1 MPSAPRQPD
10 PAANTDRDERLRRHS
25 RGRAPWRLAAASIYD
40 LFLLVR
46 EARGALAGFGLLTLV
61 NAAYLL
67 YFYDYTAA
75 GVPPFTLI
83 SALYETLRM
92 LSLETDLPIPE
103 GDPLGDLLFFLT
115 PLLGLALVLQSILN
129 FGRFILDKG
138 SRPEGWQISL
148 ARTYRR
154 HVIVC
159 GLGGMTHQVILGL
172 LESGYGVVAI
182 ERDWEN
188 ELLEPTLAL
197 GVPVIRGDARR
208 PAVLQAAGLMRA
220 RSLIAGVNDD
230 LANVE
235 IGLTARRR
243 RADLPIVLRIFN
255 DELDLNLEQTFGPNS
270 IFSGSALAA
279 PTLAAA
285 ALGRAIVHVLP
296 LPPQFGHPDGAP
308 RVLGVLQLT
317 ITPGSEFVGPL
328 RQLEERFEVRA
339 LQHRKGGPARRS
351 PVARRGADERL
362 EEGDSVALVGPLAQ
376 LERARLLNHGFGEGQ
391 EFEAR
396 SFSPAALPG
405 AGRAY
410 DTVIVCGL
418 GKIGYSV
425 VRALAQMRP
434 RPRIVLV
441 YQGADTDPELVE
453 EIQGLVVERYHGDAR
468 LAAVLRRAGIARAC
482 AVIAATSE
490 DLTNLQIG
498 LAARRLAPDIDLVL
512 RVYNQELATRLES
525 LFGIHTTFSVAG
537 LAAPTLSAA
546 AIVPGVDYALAVDGR
561 IYSTAT
567 VRVRPG
573 SPLAGRTVAGLGR
586 QEQILVLAARRAD
599 RELPLSL
606 DTHLQAG
613 DEVVALVSVARLAQ
627 LRSQGELHWAAPAP
641 PPEPRR
647 AAELDPAAKALLAGM
662 LLGDPQGQA
671 GDGPPGPLASQEQ
684 AAD

>member
-1 MPSAPRQPD
+1 MPSSPRHS
-10 PAANTDRDERLRRHS
+10 AYTTISDRDDRLRRRG

-40 LFLLVR
+40 LLLLIR
-46 EARGALAGFGLLTLV
+46 EARVALSGFVLLAMV

-67 YFYDYTAA
+67 FFYDHAAA
-75 GVPPFTLI
+75 GLPPFTLI

-103 GDPLGDLLFFLT
+103 GDPWGDLLFFVT

-129 FGRFILDKG
+129 FGRFIIDKG
-138 SRPEGWQISL
+138 SRLEGWQISL
-148 ARTYRR
+148 ARTYSG

-159 GLGGMTHQVILGL
+159 GLGGMTYQVILGL

-182 ERDWEN
+182 ERDWDN
-188 ELLEPTLAL
+188 ELLEPVLAL
-197 GVPVIRGDARR
+197 GVPVIQGDARR
-208 PAVLQAAGLMRA
+208 PDVLHDAGLSRA
-220 RSLIAGVNDD
+220 RSLIAGANDD

-243 RADLPIVLRIFN
+243 RGDLPVILRIFN

-270 IFSGSALAA
+270 VFSGSALAA

-296 LPPQFGHPDGAP
+296 LPAQFSHPDGA
-308 RVLGVLQLT
+308 RRMLGVLQLT
-317 ITPGSEFVGPL
+317 ITAGSEFAGPL

-339 LQHRKGGPARRS
+339 LRHQKGAAPQ
-351 PVARRGADERL
+351 RRGAASPLAEERL
-362 EEGDSVALVGPLAQ
+362 EVGDSVALIGPLAQ

-396 SFSPAALPG
+396 SFSPAPLPG
-405 AGRAY
+405 AEQAY

-425 VRALAQMRP
+425 ARALALMRP
-434 RPRIVLV
+434 QPRIALI
-441 YQGADTDPELVE
+441 YQGDDTDPELLE
-453 EIQGLVVERYHGDAR
+453 EADGLVAERHRGDAR
-468 LAAVLRRAGIARAC
+468 LGAVLRQAGIEQAC
-482 AVIAATSE
+482 AVIAATSD

-498 LAARRLAPDIDLVL
+498 LAARRLAPKIDLVL
-512 RVYNQELATRLES
+512 RVYNEDLAARLES

-546 AIVPGVDYALAVDGR
+546 AVVPGVDHAIEVGGQ

-567 VRVRPG
+567 VRVGAASR
-573 SPLAGRTVAGLGR
+573 LAGRSVGELRR
-586 QEQILVLAARRAD
+586 QEILVLAARRGD
-599 RELPLSL
+599 QELPLAHSTL
-606 DTHLQAG
+606 LAED
-613 DEVVALVSVARLAQ
+613 DEVVALVGLRRLAL
-627 LRSQGELHWAAPAP
+627 LRSQGELSWAAQARPRSAPPAGRPAP
-641 PPEPRR
+641 PAPE
-647 AAELDPAAKALLAGM
+647 LLAS
-662 LLGDPQGQA
+662 LLLDDPQLQA
-671 GDGPPGPLASQEQ
+671 GAAPGPSV
-684 AAD
+684 AD

>member
-1 MPSAPRQPD
+1 MPSAPRHS
-10 PAANTDRDERLRRHS
+10 AHTAITDRDERLRRRG
-25 RGRAPWRLAAASIYD
+25 RGRALRLVAASIYD

-46 EARGALAGFGLLTLV
+46 EARVALAGFALLTLV
-61 NAAYLL
+61 NTAYLL
-67 YFYDYTAA
+67 FVYDHVAA

-103 GDPLGDLLFFLT
+103 GDPWGDLLFFLT
-115 PLLGLALVLQSILN
+115 PLLGLALVLQSVLN

-138 SRPEGWQISL
+138 SRPEAWQIAL
-148 ARTYRR
+148 ARTYRG

-159 GLGGMTHQVILGL
+159 GLGAMTYQVILGL
-172 LESGYGVVAI
+172 LEDGYGVVAV

-197 GVPVIRGDARR
+197 WVPVIRGDARR
-208 PAVLQAAGLMRA
+208 PEVLRAAGLARA

-243 RADLPIVLRIFN
+243 RADLPVILRIFN

-270 IFSGSALAA
+270 VFSGSALAA

-296 LPPQFGHPDGAP
+296 LPAQFGHPDGAR

-317 ITPGSEFVGPL
+317 ITPGSEFAGPL

-339 LQHRKGGPARRS
+339 LQHRKGAPPRRN
-351 PVARRGADERL
+351 GAPPPGAEGRL
-362 EEGDSVALVGPLAQ
+362 DEGDSVALVGPLAQ

-391 EFEAR
+391 EVAVR
-396 SFSPAALPG
+396 SFSPSPLPG
-405 AGRAY
+405 AGGAY
-410 DTVIVCGL
+410 DSVIVCGL

-425 VRALAQMRP
+425 VRALALMRP

-441 YQGADTDPELVE
+441 YQGDDTDPELVE
-453 EIQGLVVERYHGDAR
+453 EVHGLVAERMHGDAR
-468 LAAVLRRAGIARAC
+468 LAAVLRRAGIGRAC
-482 AVIAATSE
+482 AVIAATSD

-512 RVYNQELATRLES
+512 RVYNEDLAARLES
-525 LFGIHTTFSVAG
+525 LFGIHTTFSIAG

-546 AIVPGVDYALAVDGR
+546 AVVPGVDYAIEVGGQ
-561 IYSTAT
+561 IYSAAT
-567 VRVRPG
+567 VRVTPA
-573 SPLAGRTVAGLGR
+573 SPLAGRTVAALRR
-586 QEQILVLAARRAD
+586 QEQILVLAARRAA
-599 RELPLSL
+599 RELPLTL
-606 DTHLQAG
+606 DTCLEAG
-613 DEVVALVSVARLAQ
+613 DEVVALVGIARLAQ
-627 LRSQGELHWAAPAP
+627 LRSHGELILAAPAP
-641 PPEPRR
+641 PAVGPP
-647 AAELDPAAKALLAGM
+647 DPADDRALLAGM
-662 LLGDPQGQA
+662 LLD
-671 GDGPPGPLASQEQ
+671 DGP
-684 AAD
+684 